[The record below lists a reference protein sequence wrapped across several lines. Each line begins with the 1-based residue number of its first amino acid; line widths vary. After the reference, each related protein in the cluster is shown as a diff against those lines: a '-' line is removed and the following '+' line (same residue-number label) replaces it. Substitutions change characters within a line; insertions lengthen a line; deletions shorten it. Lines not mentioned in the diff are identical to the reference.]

1 MSADFSQRTVNLSAR
16 VQPYT
21 EEARRLLVLVN
32 TYKNWPNPMESVSR
46 RITVV
51 IVDLRKL
58 LDPMTAARS
67 EAQSLLE
74 RIGYLADSLPEDL
87 QDSSLSPEIQDYA
100 RRLTLTRLR
109 LTAVLAQFD
118 ATLAPSL
125 ALIKRLEKTKED
137 IGRAT
142 ARAVEGLL
150 PAAARALA

>member
-1 MSADFSQRTVNLSAR
+1 M
-16 VQPYT
+16 
-21 EEARRLLVLVN
+21 LVN

-109 LTAVLAQFD
+109 LGRHSGPLAGPDQAAGKD
-118 ATLAPSL
+118 Q
-125 ALIKRLEKTKED
+125 RRHR
-137 IGRAT
+137 RAT